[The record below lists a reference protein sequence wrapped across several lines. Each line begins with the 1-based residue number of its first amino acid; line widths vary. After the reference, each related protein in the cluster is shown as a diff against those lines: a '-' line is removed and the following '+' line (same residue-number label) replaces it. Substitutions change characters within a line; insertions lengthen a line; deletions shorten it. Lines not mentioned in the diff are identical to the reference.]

1 MEKYPDFWSIVIG
14 PGPLGVYLGLIV
26 VALITAA
33 VSLLVE
39 SSTRKVI
46 SADSPIKFSWHFLL
60 TANGKRI
67 IANFLAVPV
76 LIRIIY
82 PMVTPELMILAA
94 AGVGAIIDRT
104 ALWLRDL
111 GILSNKK
118 AANRLN
124 TILAPGQPIVGTPQ
138 PK

>member
-1 MEKYPDFWSIVIG
+1 MEKYPDFWSVVIG

-33 VSLLVE
+33 ASLLVE

-46 SADSPIKFSWHFLL
+46 SANSPIKFSWHFLL
-60 TANGKRI
+60 TANSKRI

-76 LIRIIY
+76 LIRILY
-82 PMVTPELMILAA
+82 PRLTPELMVLAA
-94 AGVGAIIDRT
+94 VGVGAIIDRT

-111 GILSNKK
+111 GVLSNKK
-118 AANRLN
+118 AAARINA
-124 TILAPGQPIVGTPQ
+124 ILAPEQPIIVAPQ
-138 PK
+138 PN